1 MYMAPEQAGSGD
13 ALDGRAD
20 LYAAGI
26 VLYELLTGTLP
37 FEGASLAGVL
47 VSHLV
52 KPPPELPNKVPEP
65 LRQIVARLLK
75 KTPAERFASAEE
87 LDAALWADQV
97 LTPDEQR
104 LIAAFF
110 YNQKQKIAA
119 MMQQQ
124 QAAGGAESF
133 SPQDQGMQ
141 GEEEPLTAGAP
152 GAGEG
157 DSGFEDYQP

>member
-1 MYMAPEQAGSGD
+1 MGMIEAPPAIAGM
-13 ALDGRAD
+13 DGPDRQPRDIAT
-20 LYAAGI
+20 
-26 VLYELLTGTLP
+26 LL
-37 FEGASLAGVL
+37 
-47 VSHLV
+47 
-52 KPPPELPNKVPEP
+52 
-65 LRQIVARLLK
+65 Q
-75 KTPAERFASAEE
+75 E

-110 YNQKQKIAA
+110 YSQKQKIAA
-119 MMQQQ
+119 MQQQ
-124 QAAGGAESF
+124 QQQAGGAESF

-157 DSGFEDYQP
+157 DSGYEDYQP